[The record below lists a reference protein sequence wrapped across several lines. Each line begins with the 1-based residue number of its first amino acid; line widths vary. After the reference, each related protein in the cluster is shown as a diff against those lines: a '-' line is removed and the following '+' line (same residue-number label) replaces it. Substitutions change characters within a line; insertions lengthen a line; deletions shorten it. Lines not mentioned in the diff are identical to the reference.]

1 MRRYVKQLD
10 HLGHRVIL
18 ILPLGARHFLDR
30 LLELKP
36 ADLAAPDDTFIMRYR
51 TSDEGRE
58 QGQIKMTDFRKASGE
73 MVKDAIGRL
82 DHGQLAARGFR
93 R

>member
-36 ADLAAPDDTFIMRYR
+36 ADLAAPDDTFI
-51 TSDEGRE
+51 
-58 QGQIKMTDFRKASGE
+58 
-73 MVKDAIGRL
+73 V
-82 DHGQLAARGFR
+82 
-93 R
+93 